1 MRALPQALG
10 AAALALAPTLAA
22 EAARANAFMNGALPQ
37 VAIEHGRKSIPAH
50 DRPSIDE
57 VENETLN
64 GGAG

>member
-1 MRALPQALG
+1 MPDFMAS
-10 AAALALAPTLAA
+10 LALAYDAA
-22 EAARANAFMNGALPQ
+22 TGVTQQLPQ

-64 GGAG
+64 GGAAANAG